1 MRWLNAWSKDVFADN
16 VAKNPSRANCP
27 TRIFCCVASGLR
39 YAQPRFKITKD
50 CQFVCS
56 RLLYVKHQSFEVFA
70 LWEQD
75 KVCSRLFYV
84 KHQSFEVLAFWV
96 VYAHWVVGR
105 LGELVQDAHV
115 ALCHGC
121 GGEHCGAEILLA
133 DNLRA

>member
-1 MRWLNAWSKDVFADN
+1 MC
-16 VAKNPSRANCP
+16 SRLLYVKHQSFEVLA
-27 TRIFCCVASGLR
+27 FWE
-39 YAQPRFKITKD
+39 QDK
-50 CQFVCS
+50 VCS

-70 LWEQD
+70 LW
-75 KVCSRLFYV
+75 
-84 KHQSFEVLAFWV
+84 V
-96 VYAHWVVGR
+96 VDAHGVVGR